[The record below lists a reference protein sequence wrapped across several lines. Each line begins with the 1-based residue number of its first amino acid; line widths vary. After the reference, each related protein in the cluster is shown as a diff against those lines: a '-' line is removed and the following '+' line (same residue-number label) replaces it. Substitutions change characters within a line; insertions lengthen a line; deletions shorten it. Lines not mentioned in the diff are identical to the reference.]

1 MSAAVATHFDQKHY
15 TIEEIAKML
24 SLSRDTVHR
33 MFRDEEGVLKIQRP
47 GTRYKRTYT
56 TLRIPES
63 VLNRVYRRIEA

>member
-1 MSAAVATHFDQKHY
+1 
-15 TIEEIAKML
+15 ML